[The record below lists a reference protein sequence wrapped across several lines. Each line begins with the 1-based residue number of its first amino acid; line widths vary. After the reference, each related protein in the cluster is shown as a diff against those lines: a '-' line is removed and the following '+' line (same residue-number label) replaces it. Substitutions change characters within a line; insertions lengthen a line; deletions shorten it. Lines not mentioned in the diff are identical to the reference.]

1 MDASAG
7 ARIVLKSTV
16 SVFKIVSPVALI
28 VVAECNNGGD
38 KWLHS
43 IDRPFGLRGGVF
55 PFWPVRRTAS
65 KSYAI
70 LPAKA
75 QEASCKVNKN
85 TWRIYLTTAV
95 QGADSPAS
103 WVTWVCNSCCSCIS

>member
-16 SVFKIVSPVALI
+16 SVFKMVSPVALI

-43 IDRPFGLRGGVF
+43 IDRPFGLVFSFGVGF
-55 PFWPVRRTAS
+55 SLFGLSVAPHQSYAKPS
-65 KSYAI
+65 KS
-70 LPAKA
+70 PG
-75 QEASCKVNKN
+75 SCKV
-85 TWRIYLTTAV
+85 
-95 QGADSPAS
+95 
-103 WVTWVCNSCCSCIS
+103 